1 MASYE
6 EILNRMVEKYE
17 ELSGFYINPE
27 SDIMIRLKVLAGEI
41 YNSTTACEFL
51 KRQMFVLTA
60 SGEYLEKHAFAR
72 GLYRKLAVK
81 AQGEVTFYRS
91 IPASTDVVIPKGTV
105 VSTAG
110 PQIRQFVTKETA
122 TITENT
128 GSVTVKAEAV
138 EGGASYNV
146 IKDTVSVLVTPPAG
160 VTGVKNQMAF
170 SGGRDEESDEELR
183 ERVLYSYRDIS
194 NGTNAVYYKRLAE
207 SVDGIYSASV
217 VSRARGA
224 GTIDVYVCGKG
235 EGASLNKEHLEK
247 VQKLLD
253 ENRELNVDIFVLY
266 ASNIKVSFTF
276 NLCVEEGYSFD
287 EVSAEITQKLTE
299 YIDSLGVGKPALLCE
314 MGEVIFHTQ
323 GVKNYEFLDA
333 FCNDVFP
340 QPNEY
345 LKLSSLDIRQV
356 SR

>member
-1 MASYE
+1 MVSYE

-17 ELSGFYINPE
+17 ELSGFCINPE
-27 SDIMIRLKVLAGEI
+27 SDIMIRLKVLAGEV
-41 YNSTTACEFL
+41 YNSSCACEFL
-51 KRQMFVLTA
+51 KRQMFLITA
-60 SGEYLEKHAFAR
+60 SGEYLEKHALTR

-81 AQGEVTFYRS
+81 SQGEVTFSRS
-91 IPASTDVVIPKGTV
+91 VPTNTDVVIPKGTV

-110 PQIRQFVTKETA
+110 PQIRQFTTLETA
-122 TITENT
+122 TITKNT

-146 IKDTVSVLVTPPAG
+146 IKDTISVLVTPPAG
-160 VTGVKNQMAF
+160 VTGVTNQMAF
-170 SGGRDEESDEELR
+170 SGGSDEESDEELR
-183 ERVLYSYRDIS
+183 GRVIYSYRDIS

-207 SVDGIYSASV
+207 SVEGVYSASV

-224 GTIDVYVCGKG
+224 GTIDVYVWGKG
-235 EGASLNKEHLEK
+235 ESASLTKENIEK
-247 VQKLLD
+247 IQKLID
-253 ENRELNVDIFVLY
+253 ENRELNVDVLVLR
-266 ASNIKVSFTF
+266 ASRLKVSFTF
-276 NLCVEEGYSFD
+276 NLCVEDGYSFD
-287 EVSAEITQKLTE
+287 EVSAVITQKLTE

-333 FCNDVFP
+333 FCNDIFP

-345 LKLSSLDIRQV
+345 LKLDSLDIRQV